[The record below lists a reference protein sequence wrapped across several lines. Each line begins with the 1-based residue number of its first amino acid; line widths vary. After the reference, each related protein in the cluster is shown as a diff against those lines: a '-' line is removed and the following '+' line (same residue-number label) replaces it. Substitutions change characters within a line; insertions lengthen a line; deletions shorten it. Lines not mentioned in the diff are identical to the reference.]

1 MEEKTQMTSVDL
13 LPALFQAI
21 EGLFN
26 SVSTAL
32 QPGILA
38 TQAYFQQLIN
48 ARPTLQDP
56 LAGVNAERRQMDGVL
71 VYAGIGLAVLLLIVI
86 VYRSKE

>member
-1 MEEKTQMTSVDL
+1 MAKCGHD
-13 LPALFQAI
+13 PALFQAI

-38 TQAYFQQLIN
+38 TQAYIQQLIN
-48 ARPTLQDP
+48 ARPTLQYP

-71 VYAGIGLAVLLLIVI
+71 VYAGIGLAVLLIFLI